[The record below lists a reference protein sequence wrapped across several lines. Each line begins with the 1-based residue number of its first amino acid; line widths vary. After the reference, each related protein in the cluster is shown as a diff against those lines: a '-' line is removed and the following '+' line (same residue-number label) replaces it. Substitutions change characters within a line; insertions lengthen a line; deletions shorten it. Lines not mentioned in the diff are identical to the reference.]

1 MKAADGAR
9 RMTTRSSEE
18 TAHIG
23 ELLGRKLVRGDLVLL
38 RGEIGAGK
46 TTFVKGVA
54 AALEIAETV
63 VSPTFML
70 HCVYEGRLTLNHFDF
85 YRLEDAS
92 EALIFGLDETLDSD
106 GVALVEWADRVPSAL
121 HPPYLEIAFELGGGD
136 PDERVLTFTPTGGR
150 WGERLAELVA

>member
-1 MKAADGAR
+1 M
-9 RMTTRSSEE
+9 
-18 TAHIG
+18 
-23 ELLGRKLVRGDLVLL
+23 LGRTLVQGDLVLL

-54 AALEIAETV
+54 AALEITDTV

-92 EALIFGLDETLDSD
+92 EALIFGLDETLDSH
-106 GVALVEWADRVPSAL
+106 GVALVEWADRVPGAL
-121 HPPYLEIAFELGGGD
+121 RPPYLEIAFELSGGD
-136 PDERVLTFTPTGGR
+136 PDERVLTFTPSGANWR
-150 WGERLAELVA
+150 KRLVEIVA